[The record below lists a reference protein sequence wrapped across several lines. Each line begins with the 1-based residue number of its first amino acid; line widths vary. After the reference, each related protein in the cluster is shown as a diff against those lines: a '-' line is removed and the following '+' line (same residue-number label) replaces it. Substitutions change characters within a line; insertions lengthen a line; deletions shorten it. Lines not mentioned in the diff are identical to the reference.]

1 MNSAISIL
9 RDCVVPATPTRS
21 QNRVQR
27 RVEKGAQSDDFVSKS
42 GKLLRGG
49 IEMKQAIGRELRQG
63 LDSVGRAK
71 RGASNESEAKNQ
83 DVARQLAWEIA
94 AINVHLEEIRYFW
107 AKTLGIS
114 GPQWMILMAL
124 ADLDQ
129 GEGVPVKVVSKMLH
143 VDPSFV
149 TTQSKMLEKKGFMR
163 RKTSEEDAR
172 IVQMSLTDKTYK
184 LIAGLA
190 SEQEAL
196 NNFIFAEFSD
206 RELSELTGKLAALK
220 KRLEKASLKVTM
232 GI

>member
-1 MNSAISIL
+1 MGS
-9 RDCVVPATPTRS
+9 
-21 QNRVQR
+21 
-27 RVEKGAQSDDFVSKS
+27 
-42 GKLLRGG
+42 
-49 IEMKQAIGRELRQG
+49 ELRKG
-63 LDSVGRAK
+63 SESSGRAK
-71 RGASNESEAKNQ
+71 RVASSEFGEKNQ

-94 AINVHLEEIRYFW
+94 AINVHLQEIRYFW

-124 ADLDQ
+124 ADLDE

-163 RKTSEEDAR
+163 RKTSGDDAR
-172 IVQMSLTDKTYK
+172 VVQMSLTDKTYK
-184 LIAGLA
+184 HIAGLT
-190 SEQEAL
+190 SQQEEL

-206 RELSELTGKLAALK
+206 GDLSELTVKLAALK
-220 KRLEKASLKVTM
+220 GRLEKASLKVAM